1 MDGLI
6 LKSWI
11 MVALVNLSKIDIFI
25 QVEHLLTTPLKCA
38 PCLLSVTNCL
48 GLITSLGQ
56 NHLCFTWK
64 LEMRRCCGLKHI
76 LTWRNGELQN
86 LCSLPTFKNK
96 IIPSCL
102 SVPIKTPLMSSSQRN
117 VPVLFQFESRYLPKC
132 YFVCNT
138 VPSHTPSLTPPPFPI
153 TPRKFLPEI
162 PFHINQW
169 RCQNQGTPPQQDLL
183 RARLRLFFSFLSF
196 FPSLFFFAP
205 CGVIVQVSCYSLSL
219 SIIPQ

>member
-1 MDGLI
+1 MEN
-6 LKSWI
+6 K
-11 MVALVNLSKIDIFI
+11 
-25 QVEHLLTTPLKCA
+25 
-38 PCLLSVTNCL
+38 
-48 GLITSLGQ
+48 
-56 NHLCFTWK
+56 
-64 LEMRRCCGLKHI
+64 
-76 LTWRNGELQN
+76 LQN

-183 RARLRLFFSFLSF
+183 RARLRLFFFFSLLFPQSFLLCSMWCNCSGF
-196 FPSLFFFAP
+196 LLF
-205 CGVIVQVSCYSLSL
+205 SLSL
-219 SIIPQ
+219 HHPSIARFIPEVFPGFLNSLSPPRPFWPCFSLTLLLYPPLLSGCTAADLPDFVDPWQHTFQSYQPSRYYATLVCVSCS